1 MSTLLLV
8 HAHPDDEAIS
18 TGGVIARAHDEGR
31 RVVLV
36 TSTRG
41 EMGEIHN
48 MDEASS
54 RPVLAEIRTEELREA
69 ARILGI
75 DRIEFLGYRDSG
87 MEGTPGNE
95 AADSF
100 HQASLD
106 EAAERLAGIL
116 REERPEVV
124 VTYGADGVYGHP
136 DHIKAHRVT
145 LAAVHQLREEG
156 WEPQKLYFTA
166 IPRERMRQ
174 FVERMREQRGDQ
186 DSAGADGLAIRIP
199 GTPEAEITTWV
210 DVRAYIDRKRAAFA
224 AHVSQNSPESPFQNM
239 AQDIYEAAFGTECF
253 VLELDR
259 VNAPQPET
267 GLFDGV

>member
-8 HAHPDDEAIS
+8 HAHPDDEAVS

-36 TSTRG
+36 TGTRG
-41 EMGEIHN
+41 ELGEVHN
-48 MDEASS
+48 MDEESS
-54 RPVLAEIRTEELREA
+54 RPILAEIRTEELREA

-95 AADSF
+95 AAESF
-100 HQASLD
+100 HRASLE
-106 EAAERLAGIL
+106 EASERLAGIL
-116 REERPEVV
+116 REERPDVV

-136 DHIKAHRVT
+136 DHIKAHEVT
-145 LAAVHQLREEG
+145 LAAVHRLREEG

-174 FVERMREQRGDQ
+174 FIERMRED
-186 DSAGADGLAIRIP
+186 AGSQGAVGPDGIAIRIP

-239 AQDIYEAAFGTECF
+239 AADIYEAAFGTECY

-267 GLFDGV
+267 GLFDGL

>member
-36 TSTRG
+36 TCTRG
-41 EMGEIHN
+41 EEGEIHN
-48 MDEASS
+48 MDEESS

-75 DRIEFLGYRDSG
+75 DRIEFLGFRDSG
-87 MEGTPGNE
+87 MEGTPANE
-95 AADSF
+95 SPDSF
-100 HQASLD
+100 HRASLD
-106 EAAERLAGIL
+106 DAAGRLAGIL
-116 REERPEVV
+116 MEEKPDVV

-136 DHIKAHRVT
+136 DHIKAHEVT
-145 LAAVHQLREEG
+145 LAAVHKLREEG
-156 WEPQKLYFTA
+156 WEPRKLYFTA
-166 IPRERMRQ
+166 IPRARMKRFLERMRGQ
-174 FVERMREQRGDQ
+174 AGDGDQ
-186 DSAGADGLAIRIP
+186 VQADGIAARIS

-210 DVRAYIDRKRAAFA
+210 DVRAYIERKRAAFA
-224 AHVSQNSPESPFQNM
+224 AHVSQNAPQSPFQNM
-239 AQDIYEAAFGTECF
+239 PDDVYQEAFGTECY
-253 VLELDR
+253 VLGLDR

-267 GLFDGV
+267 GLFDAL

>member
-1 MSTLLLV
+1 VVSTLLLV
-8 HAHPDDEAIS
+8 HAHPDDEAVS

-31 RVVLV
+31 RIVLV

-41 EMGEIHN
+41 ELGEIHN
-48 MDEASS
+48 MDEESS
-54 RPVLAEIRTEELREA
+54 RPILAEIRTEELREA

-100 HQASLD
+100 HRASLD
-106 EAAERLAGIL
+106 ESADRLAGIM
-116 REERPEVV
+116 REERPDVV

-136 DHIKAHRVT
+136 DHIKAHEVT
-145 LAAVHQLREEG
+145 LAAVHRLREEG

-174 FVERMREQRGDQ
+174 FIARMREEAGNQDQ
-186 DSAGADGLAIRIP
+186 ADGMAARIP

-210 DVRAYIDRKRAAFA
+210 DVRAYTDRKRAAFA
-224 AHVSQNSPESPFQNM
+224 AHLSQNSPESPFQNM
-239 AQDIYEAAFGTECF
+239 PPDIYEAAFGTECF

-267 GLFDGV
+267 GLFDGL